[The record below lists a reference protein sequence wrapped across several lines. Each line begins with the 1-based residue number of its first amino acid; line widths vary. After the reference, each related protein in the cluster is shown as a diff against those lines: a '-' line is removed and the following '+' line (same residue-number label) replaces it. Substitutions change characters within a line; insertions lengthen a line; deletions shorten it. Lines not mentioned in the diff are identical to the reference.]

1 MVNMISIILQDVVA
15 ENIKP
20 ESKNEEI
27 PGWMWWKTWRSP
39 MKWRWNDWRTWWN
52 PIWDIPGY
60 RWMKPDEN
68 MTKCW
73 RPLSSGMK
81 VRKYKMK
88 RWSPMW
94 DRRRSE
100 ECILTPPLSCCSMNE
115 LESDAVHQWVVM
127 LLKKWGEQV
136 T

>member
-88 RWSPMW
+88 KMISYVRSQTEWRMYFNSPPQLLLHEW
-94 DRRRSE
+94 AWEWCR
-100 ECILTPPLSCCSMNE
+100 PSM
-115 LESDAVHQWVVM
+115 SRDVAQ
-127 LLKKWGEQV
+127 KWGEQV